1 MYLGVKSEAGVDC
14 RYARDT
20 LIDCTGDSGMINT
33 GVELLCV
40 VRLYDALEL
49 VPPDSEQ
56 FRLQQRRASE
66 VSRPLVAD

>member
-1 MYLGVKSEAGVDC
+1 MYLGVKSEVGVDC

-20 LIDCTGDSGMINT
+20 LIDCTGDSGITNT

-49 VPPDSEQ
+49 VPRSEQ